1 MARTLHQILASQFK
15 IQSFEMEGNK
25 ETIVQCLKL
34 QMETETQKGPSQ
46 DHTVWKNE
54 KQTLEPRSTN

>member
-1 MARTLHQILASQFK
+1 MARTLHQILTSQFK

-54 KQTLEPRSTN
+54 K